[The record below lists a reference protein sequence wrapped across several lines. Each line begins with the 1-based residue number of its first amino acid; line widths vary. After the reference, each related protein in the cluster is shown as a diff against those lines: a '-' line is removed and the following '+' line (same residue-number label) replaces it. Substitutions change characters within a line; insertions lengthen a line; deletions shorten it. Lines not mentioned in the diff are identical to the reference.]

1 MAEVVNLIFFDSIMN
16 EFNTFLHTLADS
28 EYSIE
33 RKTRMLQMVIEDI
46 QSYGIGSDENIRGH
60 LKTITDIINK
70 YNEEK

>member
-1 MAEVVNLIFFDSIMN
+1 MN

-28 EYSIE
+28 EYSME
-33 RKTRMLQMVIEDI
+33 RKTQMLRMVIEDI

-70 YNEEK
+70 YNEDK

>member
-1 MAEVVNLIFFDSIMN
+1 MN

-46 QSYGIGSDENIRGH
+46 QSYGIGSDENIRG
-60 LKTITDIINK
+60 KITLNV
-70 YNEEK
+70 

>member
-1 MAEVVNLIFFDSIMN
+1 MAEVVNLIFFDSNMN